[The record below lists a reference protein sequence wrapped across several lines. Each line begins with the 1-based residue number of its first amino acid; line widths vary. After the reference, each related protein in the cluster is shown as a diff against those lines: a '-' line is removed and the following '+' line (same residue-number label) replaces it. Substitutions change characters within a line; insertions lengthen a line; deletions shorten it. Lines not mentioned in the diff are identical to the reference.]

1 MTPPTIE
8 VLFSAEAIAARNLAL
23 AEEIRA
29 AGFTDRLVI
38 VAVLKGGFV
47 FAADLVRALHAIGV
61 SAEIDFM
68 SLSSYRA
75 GTTSTGTVTVRRDI
89 DTDVAGRDVLILDD
103 ILESGRTLAYAK
115 QLLFD
120 RGAARVALAV
130 VLDKPGHRVAPI
142 EAEFVGFTCPDLFVV
157 GYGMDMGHAYRE
169 LPYIGHVIVSK

>member
-1 MTPPTIE
+1 VTEPTIE
-8 VLFSAEAIAARNLAL
+8 VLFSADAIAERNRRM

-47 FAADLVRALHAIGV
+47 FAADLVRALHAVGV
-61 SAEIDFM
+61 TAEVDFM

-157 GYGMDMGHAYRE
+157 GYGMDMAHAYRE

>member
-142 EAEFVGFTCPDLFVV
+142 EAEFVGFPCPDLFVV

>member
-1 MTPPTIE
+1 VTEPTIE
-8 VLFSAEAIAARNLAL
+8 VLFSAEVIAERNRHM

-29 AGFTDRLVI
+29 AGYTDRLVI

-47 FAADLVRALHAIGV
+47 FAADLVRALHAVGV
-61 SAEIDFM
+61 TAEIDFM

-89 DTDVAGRDVLILDD
+89 DTDIAGRDVLILDD

-130 VLDKPGHRVAPI
+130 VLDKPGHRIAPI

-157 GYGMDMGHAYRE
+157 GYGMDMAHAYRE